1 MCVCVVVGGWGY
13 VYVCAHRARV
23 SVCVCVCALGVWFV
37 CMYVYECFTCTQT
50 CNKRL
55 VHLCRE
61 VTAGSRQ
68 FKVGVR
74 AVSNAVLMITT
85 CGF

>member
-1 MCVCVVVGGWGY
+1 MSMFVRTARVCVC
-13 VYVCAHRARV
+13 
-23 SVCVCVCALGVWFV
+23 VCVCVCALGVW
-37 CMYVYECFTCTQT
+37 YVYECFTCTQT